1 MLTDRRTAEVI
12 LAEWRQAER
21 ELSNCVEGSAEYEP
35 LASKARDL
43 AGEYRAV
50 VEAAVHH
57 DPPRRET
64 APKPAP

>member
-35 LASKARDL
+35 LASRVRDL
-43 AGEYRAV
+43 AGEYRALI
-50 VEAAVHH
+50 EAAVRN
-57 DPPRRET
+57 DPASKEA
-64 APKPAP
+64 APTPAP